1 MSSFF
6 SRTAIPLAALS
17 FAIVAAPAQALMIAR
32 APLADRVTAAACII
46 TGKVKSVEE
55 KTVSALPYPGAP
67 NKEEFTVVLV
77 DVDEGLVGAK
87 GVTRIRLG
95 YQAPAVVNPG
105 GGIRPPIRRRALTF
119 SVGQEGAFFLQKHPD
134 EDFFIVSNMFG
145 YSDKKT
151 PNYDKEL
158 ENLRRCVKLLDSGA
172 EGLKSKEAAD
182 RLLTAQLLLGRYR
195 SARFGAIDPA
205 KQKTEPINAE
215 ESKLILE
222 TLANAD
228 WTAPDEA
235 TGASA
240 QAAFFRLGLT
250 EKDGWKPVAFKAPN
264 DLPDA
269 AKKWLKENAG
279 TYRIQ
284 RFVAEEKK

>member
-6 SRTAIPLAALS
+6 SRTAILLAAIS
-17 FAIVAAPAQALMIAR
+17 FVIVAAPAQALMIAR
-32 APLADRVTAAACII
+32 APLADRVATAGYII

-67 NKEEFTVVLV
+67 NKEEFTVVVV

-95 YQAPAVVNPG
+95 YLAPPVVNPG
-105 GGIRPPIRRRALTF
+105 GGIRPPLRRRSLTF
-119 SVGQEGAFFLQKHPD
+119 SVGQEGAFFLQKHPE
-134 EDFFIVSNMFG
+134 EDFFIVTNMFG
-145 YSDKKT
+145 YTDKKT

-158 ENLRRCVKLLDSGA
+158 ENLHRCVKLLDSGA

-195 SARFGAIDPA
+195 SQFGVADPA
-205 KQKTEPINAE
+205 KQKTEPIAAE

-228 WTAPDEA
+228 WTAKDEA

-240 QAAFFRLGLT
+240 QMAFFRLGLT
-250 EKDGWKPVAFKAPN
+250 EKDGWKPGPFKAPN